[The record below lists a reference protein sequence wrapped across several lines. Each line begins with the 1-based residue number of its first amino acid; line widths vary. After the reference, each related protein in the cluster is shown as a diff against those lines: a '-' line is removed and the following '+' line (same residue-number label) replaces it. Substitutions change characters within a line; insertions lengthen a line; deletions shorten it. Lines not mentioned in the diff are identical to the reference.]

1 GVIIDQ
7 LLANNRVVLHDTV
20 REIGPN
26 VPAGV
31 QGFTESDGTIHL
43 VAEHLRPGT
52 ASSVLLHEAF
62 HGGTQSLLGDAWWQ
76 QLKRRL
82 GALYRQAQRSEGKL
96 NEFWRQAHGR
106 VEHAK
111 RMGDRMSEAIAIE
124 EFGAYAI
131 ENYERAPRT
140 LKKWVDDLIG
150 AIKAWLLRRFCVQVG
165 DVTPAQLR
173 ALALAALRAS
183 AERPAAN
190 IPRRPIGGVALNAE
204 PLSVADIPETIE
216 VDGVERPTRN
226 SEGRLIH
233 PTEEGIRNF
242 WRWFGDSKVVDRYGR
257 PLIVYH
263 GTYANIDAFRTP
275 AFFAE
280 EPEVASAYA
289 GGVSPNVV
297 PVYLRISNPLRM
309 DDIGDLEAA
318 IGDSVDLTTFDY
330 EWEAL
335 ESKEVIDAIKGA
347 GYDGVYFTA
356 DAMPDTNETHSSWVA
371 FENTQIKSAVG
382 NTGTFDPANPDIRY
396 SIKPSEHF
404 KDLTD
409 EQKRFLDKIGP
420 KRLPQRLSD
429 RWRQLTD

>member
-242 WRWFGDSKVVDRYGR
+242 WRWFGDSEVVDEQGR
-257 PLIVYH
+257 PLVVYH
-263 GTYANIDAFRTP
+263 GTTADFDTFMRSKLGSATGARSTELGFYFTDNPFVANVFARKQDGGNVMP
-275 AFFAE
+275 A
-280 EPEVASAYA
+280 
-289 GGVSPNVV
+289 
-297 PVYLRISNPLRM
+297 YLSLKNPLV
-309 DDIGDLEAA
+309 IGHLSPEDRKRGFEPFEA
-318 IGDSVDLTTFDY
+318 
-330 EWEAL
+330 
-335 ESKEVIDAIKGA
+335 
-347 GYDGVYFTA
+347 
-356 DAMPDTNETHSSWVA
+356 
-371 FENTQIKSAVG
+371 
-382 NTGTFDPANPDIRY
+382 
-396 SIKPSEHF
+396 
-404 KDLTD
+404 
-409 EQKRFLDKIGP
+409 
-420 KRLPQRLSD
+420 
-429 RWRQLTD
+429 